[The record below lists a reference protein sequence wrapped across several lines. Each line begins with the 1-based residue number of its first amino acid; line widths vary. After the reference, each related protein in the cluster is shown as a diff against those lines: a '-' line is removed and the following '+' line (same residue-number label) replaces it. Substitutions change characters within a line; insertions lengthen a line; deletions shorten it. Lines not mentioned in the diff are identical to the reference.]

1 MNKTLRI
8 SFSLKN
14 TYKVN
19 SILYSLKQMPLL
31 KRVLPERIYS
41 VRGLKIFANIVWI
54 IWEIASAFLGKLI
67 YFAAMIAGAGTLYPD
82 GLDGK
87 MYLNILFFL
96 TVIGV
101 LLNTYIFNPT
111 RDKYYAMILMRMDAR
126 EYTLINYAY
135 ALLRLIIGFM
145 PFSIIFGLNYGVPLW
160 LCLIIP
166 FSIAG
171 MKMTAAALSLWDY
184 ERSGRAY
191 NENRLGGYIW
201 LCVGVLLCCAFGLP
215 AIKLAVNEIILT
227 ALFILGALLGGL
239 SLKRILSFKYYRE
252 VNKQQL
258 FRLFSQM
265 DTTAAQAA
273 KAQSRKAIS
282 TEENITS
289 RRRGFEYLN
298 ELFIKRHRKILWSA
312 VKKIAAVCLFLV
324 LGVLLAFYL
333 EPQLKPAANDIL
345 AGSLPYFVFIMYA
358 INRGTGFTQAL
369 FMNCD
374 SSLLT
379 YSFFKRPDMVLRLFR
394 IRLREIV
401 KINLLP
407 ALTIGVGLDAILFA
421 SGGGSALDYAVI
433 LISILCLSIFFSV
446 HYLTLYYLLQPY
458 NAGTEMKSGTYR
470 LIMSITYIVCFGF
483 MQMRMPT
490 LLFGGLCIAFCVLYV
505 IIACIL
511 IYKLAPRTFKLRA

>member
-1 MNKTLRI
+1 M
-8 SFSLKN
+8 S
-14 TYKVN
+14 
-19 SILYSLKQMPLL
+19 
-31 KRVLPERIYS
+31 
-41 VRGLKIFANIVWI
+41 
-54 IWEIASAFLGKLI
+54 
-67 YFAAMIAGAGTLYPD
+67 
-82 GLDGK
+82 
-87 MYLNILFFL
+87 
-96 TVIGV
+96 
-101 LLNTYIFNPT
+101 
-111 RDKYYAMILMRMDAR
+111 
-126 EYTLINYAY
+126 
-135 ALLRLIIGFM
+135 
-145 PFSIIFGLNYGVPLW
+145 
-160 LCLIIP
+160 
-166 FSIAG
+166 
-171 MKMTAAALSLWDY
+171 AAA
-184 ERSGRAY
+184 RAY

-201 LCVGVLLCCAFGLP
+201 LCVGVLLCCAYGLP

-458 NAGTEMKSGTYR
+458 NAGTEMKSGTYK